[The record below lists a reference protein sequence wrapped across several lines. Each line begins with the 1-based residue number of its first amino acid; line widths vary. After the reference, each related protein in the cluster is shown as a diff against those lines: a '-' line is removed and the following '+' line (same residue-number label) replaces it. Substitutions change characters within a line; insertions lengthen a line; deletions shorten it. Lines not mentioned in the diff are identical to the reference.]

1 MLNQSD
7 LIAQGYNGPGSSTD
21 YSTFNPFNSAS
32 YFHSYC
38 QISNYNDQTQVEN
51 CWLGDDVVSLT
62 DIYTQKTEVRNI
74 WYDWVKELVSNYTG
88 ESVDLLTLLTLSPWI
103 DRL

>member
-1 MLNQSD
+1 MTCINESD

-21 YSTFNPFNSAS
+21 FTTFNPFNSAS

-51 CWLGDDVVSLT
+51 CWLGDDTVSLT
-62 DIYTQKTEVRNI
+62 DLYTQKTEVRTI
-74 WYDWVKELVSNYTG
+74 WYDWVKDLVSNYTG
-88 ESVDLLTLLTLSPWI
+88 EYVNS
-103 DRL
+103 